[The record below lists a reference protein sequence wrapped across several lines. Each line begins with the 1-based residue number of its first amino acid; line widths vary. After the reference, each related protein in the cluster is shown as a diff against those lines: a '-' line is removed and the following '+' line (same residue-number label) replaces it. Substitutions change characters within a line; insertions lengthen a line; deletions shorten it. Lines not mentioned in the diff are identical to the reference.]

1 MSNSSS
7 NHFTC
12 PSGGTWYVCPEAP
25 HFVGC
30 CSSDPCTIVDANST
44 SPCPDIYPASFD
56 PSIYNEILQN
66 SCIDPANS
74 NWYTCAYTDPPFLG
88 CCSKNNRC
96 PANEIACSADDLLAA
111 AWNLSQPGQFV
122 LFEDEGTV
130 DDDDGGSGVAG
141 GGGLSDGVLAG
152 IVVGAVAALVIVG
165 ALVWLFMRR
174 RNKKAAATSGHGPT
188 PSVVEG
194 EHQRMYPGE
203 YGYQHPSPAS
213 ASAYNDSRFS
223 SPAGTETGAGKD
235 PKYMSTSSAG
245 FSLPSFSP
253 GLPSE
258 SGQPIHEMH
267 SPHGSQ
273 NMSQQKWAPGQNYG
287 LGMHGA
293 QEPEPIQELDGSM
306 AEVHELEGGNRPL

>member
-1 MSNSSS
+1 MSNSTS

-25 HFVGC
+25 YFVGC
-30 CSSDPCTIVDANST
+30 CSSDPCTNVDANST
-44 SPCPDIYPASFD
+44 APCQDVYPASFD
-56 PSIYNEILQN
+56 PSIYNDILSN

-74 NWYTCAYTDPPFLG
+74 KWYTCAFTDPPFIG

-96 PANEIACSADDLLAA
+96 PSNEVACSDDDVLAA
-111 AWNLSQPGQFV
+111 AWNSSRPSQFT
-122 LFEDEGTV
+122 LFLDAGTD
-130 DDDDGGSGVAG
+130 DDDDGDSGERG

-152 IVVGAVAALVIVG
+152 IVVGAVAALVIAG

-174 RNKKAAATSGHGPT
+174 RNKKAAAMSGHGHT

-203 YGYQHPSPAS
+203 YGYQHSSPAS
-213 ASAYNDSRFS
+213 PYHDSRFS
-223 SPAGTETGAGKD
+223 SPDGTQVGAGNN

-253 GLPSE
+253 GIPSE
-258 SGQPIHEMH
+258 SGRPIHEMH
-267 SPHGSQ
+267 SISGSED
-273 NMSQQKWAPGQNYG
+273 MPQQKWAPGQNYG

-293 QEPEPIQELDGSM
+293 QEPEPIQELDGNM